1 MNPRTLAPLVSLL
14 LLVTGSLPMRSADWP
29 SWRGVDGAGI
39 SAEKGVPLKWSRT
52 EGIHYSVEIPGKGAS
67 SPVVAGNRVYL
78 TTQTDDT
85 AEHLLALD
93 ARTGALIWDTEVG
106 RGKVKAHNLHNMATP
121 TPATDGNH
129 IWVRFGTGLV
139 ACVDKSGKLVWERN
153 LSKEFGEYNANHGLG
168 TSPMLDQG
176 RLYIACMHQGP
187 SYLLALDAA
196 TGKTLWK
203 KDRNLGPKDEAQDS
217 YSSPIF
223 VRSGRKTQLVLEG
236 AEAVNSYDPATG
248 AELWLHGGLKVPHA
262 YGRTIAGP
270 AAGEG
275 VVVVVASGFQNQG
288 FTIALNDKGEG
299 SRPESERLWTCKKFS
314 PDCSTPAVY
323 RGKVFFVRDDGMA
336 SCLDLKTGTPHWQ
349 ERLFSA
355 NVKVSPVAAEG
366 RIYFTS
372 GQANCYVVK
381 ASEKFELLAT
391 NELNEYTV
399 STPAI
404 SGGHLF
410 QRTEK
415 HLYCIGK

>member
-1 MNPRTLAPLVSLL
+1 
-14 LLVTGSLPMRSADWP
+14 
-29 SWRGVDGAGI
+29 
-39 SAEKGVPLKWSRT
+39 
-52 EGIHYSVEIPGKGAS
+52 
-67 SPVVAGNRVYL
+67 
-78 TTQTDDT
+78 
-85 AEHLLALD
+85 
-93 ARTGALIWDTEVG
+93 
-106 RGKVKAHNLHNMATP
+106 
-121 TPATDGNH
+121 
-129 IWVRFGTGLV
+129 
-139 ACVDKSGKLVWERN
+139 
-153 LSKEFGEYNANHGLG
+153 
-168 TSPMLDQG
+168 
-176 RLYIACMHQGP
+176 
-187 SYLLALDAA
+187 
-196 TGKTLWK
+196 
-203 KDRNLGPKDEAQDS
+203 
-217 YSSPIF
+217 
-223 VRSGRKTQLVLEG
+223 
-236 AEAVNSYDPATG
+236 
-248 AELWLHGGLKVPHA
+248 
-262 YGRTIAGP
+262 
-270 AAGEG
+270 
-275 VVVVVASGFQNQG
+275 NQG

-299 SRPESERLWTCKKFS
+299 NRPESDRLWTCKKFS
-314 PDCSTPAVY
+314 PDCSTPVVY